1 MAKRSMSRRQFV
13 GATAAASASLV
24 AAPFVHTAGAAGSLS
39 LALWDHWVPGGNTAM
54 TEICQAWADKE
65 KVNLQIDYL
74 STQGNK
80 LYLTIAAE
88 AMAKSGHDIMDFSTW
103 EPARYEKQLE
113 PVDDV
118 MKEVVARN
126 GPIGAEYE
134 YLAKFNGK
142 WVAVPGIRGTLL
154 LAACSRIDLMKQHA
168 GIDLLAMYP
177 AGAEPTKAAD
187 GW

>member
-39 LALWDHWVPGGNTAM
+39 LALWDHWVPGANTAM

-65 KVNLQIDYL
+65 KVDLTIDYI

-80 LYLTIAAE
+80 LQLTIAVE
-88 AMAKSGHDIMDFSTW
+88 AQAKSGHDIMDFSTW
-103 EPARYEKQLE
+103 EPAQHAASLE

-118 MKEVVARN
+118 MREV
-126 GPIGAEYE
+126 
-134 YLAKFNGK
+134 L
-142 WVAVPGIRGTLL
+142 
-154 LAACSRIDLMKQHA
+154 
-168 GIDLLAMYP
+168 
-177 AGAEPTKAAD
+177 
-187 GW
+187 